1 MWQTY
6 TPDNKL
12 LVLRRTDSGWLATCL
27 SARVESAS
35 AEVAIREAIGVGDPS
50 GDEELEAWIAE
61 HVPALQAEPDNG

>member
-6 TPDNKL
+6 TPDNEL

-27 SARVESAS
+27 SARAESAS
-35 AEVAIREAIGVGDPS
+35 AEAAIREAIGVGKPS

-61 HVPALQAEPDNG
+61 HVSALESENG